1 MLISSVNSSQGW
13 TLSECAIIPHWG
25 GDEIAWEAEAGV
37 GKSKGDWVEMG
48 RNKGQRN
55 PSFMCL
61 TTLGA
66 AQLETESSAGQGVNN
81 KR

>member
-1 MLISSVNSSQGW
+1 MLISSVNSSQSW
-13 TLSECAIIPHWG
+13 TLSDCAIIPHRG

-37 GKSKGDWVEMG
+37 GKGKRDWVEMG

-66 AQLETESSAGQGVNN
+66 ARLETDRFLEQDKG
-81 KR
+81 